1 MRKAKKTIAIGLSLA
16 LMVSGIVMPST
27 ESQAASKVKLNKT
40 VATITVGK
48 KLTLKVKRTKKK
60 VKWSSSKKAI
70 ASVTK
75 KGVVTGKKVGK
86 ATITAKVGK
95 KKYKCKV
102 TVKAKAKKTTAAKKT
117 TTKVTPT
124 PNGNVVNV
132 TETAKPVE
140 SVKPVESMEPEE
152 TAKPEESVKPT
163 QNPETE
169 GLTKAELELSDDK
182 TAVYD
187 VKNREEAEYA
197 EVPEGITS
205 ISMCAFS
212 DCNNL
217 KFVILPNTLTKI
229 GWEAFMGCKSLEKI
243 TLPLFK

>member
-16 LMVSGIVMPST
+16 LIVSGIVLPST
-27 ESQAASKVKLNKT
+27 KSRAAAKVRLNKT

-140 SVKPVESMEPEE
+140 SMKPEE

-169 GLTKAELELSDDK
+169 GLIKAELELSDDK

-243 TLPLFK
+243 TLPDSVTTLGT

>member
-16 LMVSGIVMPST
+16 MMVSGIVMPST

-60 VKWSSSKKAI
+60 VKWASSKKAI

-140 SVKPVESMEPEE
+140 SVKPVESMESEE

-169 GLTKAELELSDDK
+169 GLIKAENIKGDYY
-182 TAVYD
+182 VYD
-187 VKNREEAEYA
+187 SDMMALIGKKTKKKYA
-197 EVPEGITS
+197 FG
-205 ISMCAFS
+205 
-212 DCNNL
+212 D
-217 KFVILPNTLTKI
+217 
-229 GWEAFMGCKSLEKI
+229 KI
-243 TLPLFK
+243 TIRVVRADKDKSEIDFEVYDEKEKQINNKKKQK